1 MLGAKTILTAL
12 ANYQL
17 QAPYLYLSQF
27 NTFCMRRSAFVYPF
41 ILLFF
46 IFFATNTFAQ
56 PAATKP
62 LRIAVLAP
70 LYIDSVFDD
79 TSFKGGTMLPK
90 YMLPGLE
97 FYNGVMMA
105 VDSLQ
110 QENTPVEAWVY
121 DTHKAGQSADDL
133 QLDIATHNVSL
144 IIASLTT
151 AAEQQSYG
159 AFAFAK
165 NIPFISATYPNDAG
179 IATNP
184 YFIIINP
191 TLKTHVEGLYKF
203 VQRNYIGSKVYYI
216 TRTGAMETKIKG
228 YFEGMVAKTAAL
240 KYTQLTMPDNF
251 TADSLRTRVDSSRD
265 AVFICGSL
273 NDNFSAAM
281 VRALSSITFTGQVTA
296 AGMPTW
302 DGAKTLEGDE
312 CKNVN
317 IIYSTPYNYDR
328 TGKLL
333 AALSSEYQR
342 KYNTQPGTMV
352 FKGFETMY
360 HFTRLLVKLNDS
372 LLYNISDTAFKICN
386 DYNFQ
391 PVHLTDASYAPDYL
405 ENKKLYFVKM
415 LNGEIKSVN

>member
-1 MLGAKTILTAL
+1 
-12 ANYQL
+12 
-17 QAPYLYLSQF
+17 
-27 NTFCMRRSAFVYPF
+27 MRHSAFVYTF
-41 ILLFF
+41 VLLPSMFF
-46 IFFATNTFAQ
+46 TAKIFAQ
-56 PAATKP
+56 PTSTKP
-62 LRIAVLAP
+62 LRIAILAP

-79 TSFKGGTMLPK
+79 TSFKGGALLPK

-110 QENTPVEAWVY
+110 QENTLMEVWVY
-121 DTHKAGQSADDL
+121 DTHKANQTPDDL

-144 IIASLTT
+144 IIASLGS

-179 IATNP
+179 INTNP
-184 YFIIINP
+184 YYIIINP

-203 VQRNYIGSKVYYI
+203 VQHNYIGSNVYYV
-216 TRTGAMETKIKG
+216 TRKGSMETKIKS
-228 YFEGMVAKTAAL
+228 YFDGMAAKTATL
-240 KYTQLTMPDNF
+240 KYKLLTLPDSF
-251 TADSLRTRVDSSRD
+251 TADSLRTHIDTAHD

-273 NDNFSAAM
+273 NDNFSASL
-281 VRALSSITFTGQVTA
+281 VHSLSSISFTGKVTA

-302 DGAKTLEGDE
+302 DGAKALEAND

-328 TGKLL
+328 TSKLL
-333 AALSSEYQR
+333 TALGNAYQS
-342 KYNTQPGTMV
+342 KYNAQPTSMV

-372 LLYNISDTAFKICN
+372 LLYNLSDTAFKICN
-386 DYNFQ
+386 EYNFQ
-391 PVHLTDASYAPDYL
+391 PVHLTTASYAPDYL